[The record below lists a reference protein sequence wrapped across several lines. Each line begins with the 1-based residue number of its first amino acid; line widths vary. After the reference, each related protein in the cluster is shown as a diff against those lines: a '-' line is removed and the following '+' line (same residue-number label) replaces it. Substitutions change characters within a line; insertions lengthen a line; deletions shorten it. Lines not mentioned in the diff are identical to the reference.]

1 MLGFYRCHASREA
14 ASGRFGWYSS
24 FVFVGGLLFVILG
37 NYIFIVSEVLVLFF
51 ALLVGLALVVAVV
64 RFVPEIGSYMAGYHG
79 TDMFLEVLEEI
90 FSLVVGIEFIKML
103 CKPNTDNVIEALVFL
118 VARHMIIVTNSA
130 IDNLFSIISIA
141 ILFLVK
147 AFIHDQKRKHRAM
160 DLEQEQAKKSE

>member
-1 MLGFYRCHASREA
+1 MLDKIRKYIHIVCE
-14 ASGRFGWYSS
+14 
-24 FVFVGGLLFVILG
+24 VI
-37 NYIFIVSEVLVLFF
+37 ELFF

-64 RFVPEIGSYMAGYHG
+64 RFVPEIGSYTAGYHG

-130 IDNLFSIISIA
+130 IDNLFSIISVTIQTFSYLYMFV
-141 ILFLVK
+141 IT
-147 AFIHDQKRKHRAM
+147 KRYSSKFTPIQRRFCYR
-160 DLEQEQAKKSE
+160 

>member
-1 MLGFYRCHASREA
+1 MLDIIRKYVHIVCE
-14 ASGRFGWYSS
+14 
-24 FVFVGGLLFVILG
+24 VI
-37 NYIFIVSEVLVLFF
+37 ELFF
-51 ALLVGLALVVAVV
+51 AMLVGLALVVAVV
-64 RFVPEIGSYMAGYHG
+64 RFVPELGSYMAGYHG

-160 DLEQEQAKKSE
+160 DLEQGQAKKSE

>member
-1 MLGFYRCHASREA
+1 MLDTIRK
-14 ASGRFGWYSS
+14 
-24 FVFVGGLLFVILG
+24 
-37 NYIFIVSEVLVLFF
+37 YIHIVCEIIELFF
-51 ALLVGLALVVAVV
+51 ALLVGVALVVAVV
-64 RFVPEIGSYMAGYHG
+64 RFIPELGTYMAGYHG
-79 TDMFLEVLEEI
+79 TDMFLEVLEEV

-118 VARHMIIVTNSA
+118 VSRHMVIGTNSA

-160 DLEQEQAKKSE
+160 DMEQAQAKKSE